1 METRIGKW
9 GNSLALRIPQPVAA
23 QVGLSVD
30 AAVELTP
37 RGEELIVSLI
47 KPPRT
52 QLADL
57 LAAVT
62 ESNLH
67 GEVDSGP
74 AVGREAW

>member
-23 QVGLSVD
+23 QMGLSIG
-30 AAVELTP
+30 AAVELIP
-37 RGEELIVSLI
+37 RGEELIVSVI
-47 KPPRT
+47 KQPRT
-52 QLADL
+52 QLDDL
-57 LAAVT
+57 LAGVA

-74 AVGREAW
+74 SVGGEAW